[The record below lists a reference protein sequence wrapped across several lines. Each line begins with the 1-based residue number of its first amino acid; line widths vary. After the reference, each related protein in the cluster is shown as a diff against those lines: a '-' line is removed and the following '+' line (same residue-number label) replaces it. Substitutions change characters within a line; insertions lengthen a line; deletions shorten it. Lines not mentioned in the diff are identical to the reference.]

1 MGTMDRDNVKRH
13 HVWVDSSGGY
23 RHPGLVITWRR
34 SADGEWEAYV
44 ATTSKFGCAL
54 VTWGAGVESASGHR
68 RPLGGTAPS
77 DKIRGMAEVHPQWQQ
92 LFTAALKEH
101 SVVGIRAIVMWHL
114 GRPPTRSEMTAARYA
129 GSRHG
134 VRRPLPAA
142 TVSLLTP
149 AGGRNVLIMA
159 RPDLSLSD
167 WPKRPRCSPP
177 PVTTLR
183 TPLKLVFRKWPC
195 RQTPTATV
203 RGDRSH
209 PRGGSS
215 CRQGGGIRES

>member
-1 MGTMDRDNVKRH
+1 MDGSAGRRGMSAAQEPDPEHDQHRQAAGQGRGRAHHRPMTLTRARRPTRKRNAQ
-13 HVWVDSSGGY
+13 
-23 RHPGLVITWRR
+23 RRR
-34 SADGEWEAYV
+34 SD
-44 ATTSKFGCAL
+44 S
-54 VTWGAGVESASGHR
+54 

-77 DKIRGMAEVHPQWQQ
+77 DKIRGMAEVHRQWQQ

-101 SVVGIRAIVMWHL
+101 SVVGIRAIGMWHL

-149 AGGRNVLIMA
+149 AGRRNVLIMA

-167 WPKRPRCSPP
+167 WPKRPRCSP